1 MKKFLIFLGIA
12 GAIGATIY
20 YVTKKKGSSYGS
32 PEKTGLGVGG
42 APRRGRPK
50 TEEERL
56 ATHKARFGT
65 SELPP
70 RGTGLSRQGII

>member
-1 MKKFLIFLGIA
+1 MKNFLIFLGIA

-20 YVTKKKGSSYGS
+20 YITKKKGSSYGS
-32 PEKTGLGVGG
+32 PETGLGVGG
-42 APRRGRPK
+42 APRKGRPK

-70 RGTGLSRQGII
+70 RGTGLTKR